1 MSSLDRLIN
10 LAKRTG
16 DRLII
21 HDSFEDQDIVIM
33 SVGEYEKIIEN
44 NSINYR
50 NSNVRGLTSEQLL
63 DQINRD
69 IAIWRAD
76 KELDEKWENEMIL
89 EDEYDDLVPFDPF
102 SEVDYHPTEWH
113 TAGDILE
120 DKFKNISLTKKE
132 NDQNYSSIT
141 GEEFLNEG
149 VKNVPFKQEESE
161 INWNENNL
169 VNDEEP
175 VFYEEPV

>member
-21 HDSFEDQDIVIM
+21 HDSFE
-33 SVGEYEKIIEN
+33 SGYSYYEWRIWKIIEN

-76 KELDEKWENEMIL
+76 KVRWKWENEMIL